1 MTTKLKKDF
10 LVSNI
15 EEKFINESIKN
26 NLRIDG
32 RSNFDYRK
40 IKINFENNGHS
51 IVEIGKTKT
60 MGVITFDIVEPFPDR
75 PTEGFIQF
83 NIELSP
89 MASEQYESSR
99 RSEKSIEI
107 SRIIE
112 RSLKGSKSIDTE
124 ALCIIAHKKVWS
136 IRVDVHLIDDY
147 GNIMDACHLAAIS
160 ALLHFKRPDVSIK
173 GEEYI
178 IHSIEERNAVPLSIH
193 HIPICISF
201 SFFENGTEF
210 VVDPNLK
217 EISISSGD
225 MTIALNTQS
234 EVCGIQ
240 KGGGVAVDS
249 NLILQCTKLAA
260 IKSKE
265 ITLILKESIK
275 KSEEETL
282 QMKLPEYAKKNSK
295 HKIMKEI
302 EKEDE
307 ILLSSDEEEE
317 EEKLNFQKETK
328 SLLLSKKQNKNKKKN
343 ENLIEMNLDL
353 MEQEE
358 DENFEK
364 VEKIETN
371 SIKKKKKKTK
381 KNQNSIGDLSGAIKK
396 KK

>member
-15 EEKFINESIKN
+15 EEKFIQESIKN
-26 NLRIDG
+26 NLRVDG

-40 IKINFENNGHS
+40 IKIHFENNGHS
-51 IVEIGKTKT
+51 FVEIGKTKT
-60 MGVITFDIVEPFPDR
+60 MGVITFEIVEPYPER

-83 NIELSP
+83 NTELSP
-89 MASEQYESSR
+89 MASEQYDTQR

-112 RSLKGSKSIDTE
+112 RSLRGSKSIDTE

-136 IRVDVHLIDDY
+136 IKVDVHLIDDY

-160 ALLHFKRPDVSIK
+160 ALLHFKRPDVTIK

-217 EISISSGD
+217 EFSIASGD
-225 MTIALNTQS
+225 MTMAMNTQS

-249 NLILQCTKLAA
+249 NLILQCTKIASN
-260 IKSKE
+260 KSKE
-265 ITLILKESIK
+265 ITLILKEAIK
-275 KSEEETL
+275 KSEEEEKEK
-282 QMKLPEYAKKNSK
+282 KLPEYAKKNSK
-295 HKIMKEI
+295 HKAMVSQV
-302 EKEDE
+302 EDE
-307 ILLSSDEEEE
+307 ILLSSDDEDKMEQEA
-317 EEKLNFQKETK
+317 LDFQNETK
-328 SLLLSKKQNKNKKKN
+328 NLILSKKNEKKKN
-343 ENLIEMNLDL
+343 EKLIEMNDDL
-353 MEQEE
+353 MNEE
-358 DENFEK
+358 DENFQK
-364 VEKIETN
+364 VEKIETI
-371 SIKKKKKKTK
+371 IKKKKKKSK
-381 KNQNSIGDLSGAIKK
+381 KNQQNIKDLSSAIKK
-396 KK
+396 K